1 MFSGLSCEKRLT
13 RRLML
18 EPERNFS
25 LMTSTQ
31 QIAANRKNAQLS
43 TGPTSDTGK
52 ATSSLNA
59 VKTGLT
65 GRTVLLPSDDIAA
78 YEEHVAGTFAEWR
91 PETDREKALVQ
102 LIADTDW
109 RLLRIP
115 TLESGIYALGRLD
128 FADKFADQPEEL
140 RATLLDTYVFQ
151 HSRRDLTNI
160 SLQESRLRRQ
170 REKDVAEL
178 KELQHERRKLHEA
191 RLNAAAH
198 MYQRFKDNQDPFDP
212 AEFGFE
218 FSFDE
223 IEERV
228 ALFEGRS
235 MRCSYPEQFA
245 KIRARELREERL
257 AA

>member
-1 MFSGLSCEKRLT
+1 MATPK
-13 RRLML
+13 
-18 EPERNFS
+18 
-25 LMTSTQ
+25 
-31 QIAANRKNAQLS
+31 QIAANRQNAQVS
-43 TGPTSDTGK
+43 TGPASETGK
-52 ATSSLNA
+52 AKSSLNA

-65 GRTVLLPSDDIAA
+65 GRTLLLPSDDVAA
-78 YEEHVAGTFAEWR
+78 YQQHVASAFAQWK

-102 LIADTDW
+102 CIADTDW

-115 TLESGIYALGRLD
+115 TLESGIYALGRLQ
-128 FADKFADQPEEL
+128 FADQFADQPEEL
-140 RATLLDTYVFQ
+140 RTTLLDTFIFQ
-151 HSRRDLTNI
+151 NSRRDLTNL
-160 SLQESRLRRQ
+160 SLQETRLRRQ

-178 KELQHERRKLHEA
+178 AQLLEERRKRRET

-198 MYQRFKDNQDPFDP
+198 MYERFKQNEEEFDP

-228 ALFEGRS
+228 GLFEGRAI
-235 MRCSYPEQFA
+235 RCQYPEQFA
-245 KIRARELREERL
+245 KIRAKELREERL

>member
-1 MFSGLSCEKRLT
+1 MA
-13 RRLML
+13 
-18 EPERNFS
+18 
-25 LMTSTQ
+25 TQ
-31 QIAANRKNAQLS
+31 KQLAANRANSQLS
-43 TGPTSDTGK
+43 TGPASSEGK
-52 ATSSLNA
+52 AKSSLNA

-65 GRTVLLPSDDIAA
+65 GRTVLLPSDDVAS
-78 YEEHVAGTFAEWR
+78 YEQHVASTFAEWK

-115 TLESGIYALGRLD
+115 TLESGIYALGRLE
-128 FADKFADQPEEL
+128 FAEKFADQPEEL
-140 RATLLDTYVFQ
+140 RATLLDTFIFQ
-151 HSRRDLTNI
+151 NSRRDLTNL

-170 REKDVAEL
+170 RENDVTEL
-178 KELQHERRKLHEA
+178 KELQQERRKLRHA

-198 MYQRFKDNQDPFDP
+198 MYERFKENEQPFDP

-218 FSFDE
+218 FSFEE

-228 ALFEGRS
+228 GLFEGRNI
-235 MRCSYPEQFA
+235 RCQYPEQFA
-245 KIRARELREERL
+245 KIRAKQLEEERL